1 MNEIREEL
9 EKTNQNLIA
18 SNRKLLE
25 IKNDML
31 NICSQLEIKIKDL
44 ENELVTYKIKYYEIL
59 YAISKQ

>member
-9 EKTNQNLIA
+9 EKTNQKLIA
-18 SNRKLLE
+18 SNKKLLE
-25 IKNDML
+25 TKNDML